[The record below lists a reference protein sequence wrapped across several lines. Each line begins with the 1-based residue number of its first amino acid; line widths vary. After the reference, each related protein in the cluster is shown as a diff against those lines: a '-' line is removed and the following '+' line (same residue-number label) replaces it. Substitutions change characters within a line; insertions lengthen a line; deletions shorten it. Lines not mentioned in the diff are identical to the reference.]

1 MNIAWALPATEVV
14 AGRWLC
20 MRCTLRKEADA
31 MWDGLNSRQRSYL
44 LACFREDQEA
54 ERRARAA
61 RSTYQDSGPASV
73 WRKLPFSIKAE
84 LPFAEYTTIQR
95 RLRDEGRLDA
105 GAGATLHALARRGLL
120 RITEDRIDVPE
131 VGLVTRVLVELTRA
145 GRACARAGLGIAPA
159 PRRPKHLLSEWLWGN
174 LARVAAA
181 GPDGL
186 PEDVMGGKAK
196 YYLGTDYRPNGKPSR
211 GYIDCFAVR
220 TEKGRGT
227 FVLEYRWRITEA
239 GRRHINAY
247 RVAYQTAYPNV
258 QVNVPDSL

>member
-1 MNIAWALPATEVV
+1 
-14 AGRWLC
+14 
-20 MRCTLRKEADA
+20 

-54 ERRARAA
+54 ERRARVA
-61 RSTYQDSGPASV
+61 RSAFQDPGPASA

-84 LPFAEYTTIQR
+84 LPFAEDTAIQR
-95 RLRDEGRLDA
+95 RLRDDSHLDA
-105 GAGATLHALARRGLL
+105 GAGATLHTLARKGLL
-120 RITEDRIDVPE
+120 KITEDRIDVPE

-211 GYIDCFAVR
+211 GYIDCFAIR
-220 TEKGRGT
+220 AEKGRGT
-227 FVLEYRWRITEA
+227 FVHEYRWRITEA
-239 GRRHINAY
+239 GRQHINAY
-247 RVAYQTAYPNV
+247 RAAYQTVYPNV
-258 QVNVPDSL
+258 EVDVPDPL

>member
-1 MNIAWALPATEVV
+1 
-14 AGRWLC
+14 
-20 MRCTLRKEADA
+20 

-44 LACFREDQEA
+44 LACFREDQDA

-61 RSTYQDSGPASV
+61 RSAYQVPGSASE
-73 WRKLPFSIKAE
+73 WRRLPFSIKAE

-95 RLRDEGRLDA
+95 RLREEGSLDA

-120 RITEDRIDVPE
+120 KITEDRIDLPE
-131 VGLVTRVLVELTRA
+131 VGLVARVLVELTRA
-145 GRACARAGLGIAPA
+145 GRACARVGLGIAPA
-159 PRRPKHLLSEWLWGN
+159 PRRPKHLLSEWLWDN
-174 LARVAAA
+174 LARVATA
-181 GPDGL
+181 GSDGL
-186 PEDVMGGKAK
+186 SEDVMGGKAK

-227 FVLEYRWRITEA
+227 FVLEYRWRITET

-247 RVAYQTAYPNV
+247 RAAYQTAYPNV

>member
-1 MNIAWALPATEVV
+1 
-14 AGRWLC
+14 
-20 MRCTLRKEADA
+20 

-61 RSTYQDSGPASV
+61 RSTYQDPGPASA

-84 LPFAEYTTIQR
+84 LPFAEYTTIQKS
-95 RLRDEGRLDA
+95 LREEGCLDA

-120 RITEDRIDVPE
+120 KITEDRIEVPE
-131 VGLVTRVLVELTRA
+131 VGLVARVLVELTRE
-145 GRACARAGLGIAPA
+145 GRACARAGLGIPPV

-196 YYLGTDYRPNGKPSR
+196 YYLGTGYHPNGKLSR
-211 GYIDCFAVR
+211 GYIDCFAIR

-239 GRRHINAY
+239 GRQHINAY
-247 RVAYQTAYPNV
+247 RADYQTEYPDV
-258 QVNVPDSL
+258 QINAPDPL

>member
-1 MNIAWALPATEVV
+1 
-14 AGRWLC
+14 
-20 MRCTLRKEADA
+20 

-61 RSTYQDSGPASV
+61 RSTYQDPGPASA

-95 RLRDEGRLDA
+95 RLREDGHLDA

-120 RITEDRIDVPE
+120 KITEDRIDVPE
-131 VGLVTRVLVELTRA
+131 VGLVARVLVELTRD
-145 GRACARAGLGIAPA
+145 GRACARAGLGISPA

-186 PEDVMGGKAK
+186 PEDVMGGTAK
-196 YYLGTDYRPNGKPSR
+196 YYLGTGYRPNGKPSR
-211 GYIDCFAVR
+211 GYIDSFAIR

-239 GRRHINAY
+239 GRQHINAY
-247 RVAYQTAYPNV
+247 RADYQTVYPDV
-258 QVNVPDSL
+258 QINAPDPL

>member
-1 MNIAWALPATEVV
+1 
-14 AGRWLC
+14 
-20 MRCTLRKEADA
+20 

-54 ERRARAA
+54 ERRARTA
-61 RSTYQDSGPASV
+61 RSAHQDPGPASV

-95 RLRDEGRLDA
+95 RLRDDGRLDA

-120 RITEDRIDVPE
+120 KITEDRIDVPE
-131 VGLVTRVLVELTRA
+131 VGRATRILVELTRA

-159 PRRPKHLLSEWLWGN
+159 PRRPKHLLSQWLWRN

-186 PEDVMGGKAK
+186 PEDVMGSKAK
-196 YYLGTDYRPNGKPSR
+196 CYLGTDYRPNGNPSR
-211 GYIDCFAVR
+211 GYIDCSSIR

-239 GRRHINAY
+239 GRRHVNAY
-247 RVAYQTAYPNV
+247 RATYQTMYPNV
-258 QVNVPDSL
+258 EVDVPDPL